1 MINSVKNKIWTN
13 NKNQL
18 FAVVDFYDRQRG
30 RWAKKVQIIENEETG
45 RHYWIEDSRDEDG
58 PIDATN
64 FIKFQ
69 MRMYGACEIDERSPS
84 EAIDLS
90 DRFFKAQQ
98 QIIRG
103 NLFA

>member
-1 MINSVKNKIWTN
+1 MINSVTSKIWTN
-13 NKNQL
+13 DKNQL
-18 FAVVDFYDRQRG
+18 FKVVDFYDIGRD
-30 RWAKKVQIIENEETG
+30 RWAKKVQIIEDSNTG
-45 RHYWIEDSRDEDG
+45 RHYWIEDSKDEGG

-64 FIKFQ
+64 FIRFQ
-69 MRMYGACEIDERSPS
+69 MRMHGACEINERLPS

-98 QIIRG
+98 IIRD